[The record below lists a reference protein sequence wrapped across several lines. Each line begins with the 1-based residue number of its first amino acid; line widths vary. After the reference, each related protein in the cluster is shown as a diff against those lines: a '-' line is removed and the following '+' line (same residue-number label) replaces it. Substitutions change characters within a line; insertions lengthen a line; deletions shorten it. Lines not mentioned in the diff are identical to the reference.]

1 MAAQLKPLVVAV
13 HDAEP
18 AEPGR
23 PVSDSALAIAR
34 QLGRFQ
40 AATLDLGN
48 PRPAPVTVLPGDP
61 DVSEAFAAL
70 AEAQQARSQQETR
83 AGRFADAAAA
93 AVASTLDIP
102 DIGRSEVVHIVKA
115 YLGGLVEEG
124 RVRDLFHSW
133 ARGESVRPAMTRMV
147 SVDVPALYDAAY
159 DLARRAAV
167 RAGVDVWAFNATYGL
182 GLTMP
187 GESPQ
192 LSDVVILARQTHHL
206 TDGSSPCP
214 GCVHPPDGG
223 GTQTGGGT
231 SGGGG
236 RRG

>member
-1 MAAQLKPLVVAV
+1 T
-13 HDAEP
+13 
-18 AEPGR
+18 EPGQ
-23 PVSDSALAIAR
+23 PVADGTLAIAR

-40 AATLDLGN
+40 AATLHLGD
-48 PRPAPVTVLPGDP
+48 PREASLTVLAGDP

-70 AEAQQARSQQETR
+70 DEAQRARSQQETR
-83 AGRFADAAAA
+83 SGRFADAAAA

-124 RVRDLFHSW
+124 RVRDLFDSW
-133 ARGESVRPAMTRMV
+133 ARGESVRPAMARLV
-147 SVDVPALYDAAY
+147 SIDVPALYAAAY

-187 GESPQ
+187 GESRQ
-192 LSDVVILARQTHHL
+192 LSEVVILAHQTHHL
-206 TDGSSPCP
+206 TDGSDPCP
-214 GCVHPPDGG
+214 GCVHPPGG
-223 GTQTGGGT
+223 AGTQTGDGT